1 MGEIVFL
8 GLNLDAWITLI
19 TVITVLAV
27 LLLTKVRTDAVFLIV
42 TVTGIAVAC
51 LVFPLTPLP

>member
-42 TVTGIAVAC
+42 TGIAVAC

>member
-1 MGEIVFL
+1 MRTV
-8 GLNLDAWITLI
+8 ITLI

-42 TVTGIAVAC
+42 TDTGVAVAC
-51 LVFPLTPLP
+51 LVFPLTLLP